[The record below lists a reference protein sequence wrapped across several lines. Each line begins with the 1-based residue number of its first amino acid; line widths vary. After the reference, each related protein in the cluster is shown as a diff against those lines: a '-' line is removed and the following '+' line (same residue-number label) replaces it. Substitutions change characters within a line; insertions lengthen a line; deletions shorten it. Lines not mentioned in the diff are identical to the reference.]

1 MLLGGRCSECSLQFR
16 INLAK
21 AEKPRV
27 ERERDVA
34 LMAACFQVAKKYNGS
49 QVEIIKLKYSSLNSN
64 ICNIANI
71 AEKLSEIFASLAANI
86 FSRTIFLL
94 AGKIHYLLSLLNLN
108 IILQDPGTNFVREKR
123 VNRGENSL
131 SKI

>member
-1 MLLGGRCSECSLQFR
+1 MEYCLYRPGQAVLLGGRCSECSLQFR

-64 ICNIANI
+64 ICNIPNI
-71 AEKLSEIFASLAANI
+71 AEKLSEIFAPLAANI
-86 FSRTIFLL
+86 ISRPIFLL
-94 AGKIHYLLSLLNLN
+94 AG
-108 IILQDPGTNFVREKR
+108 
-123 VNRGENSL
+123 
-131 SKI
+131 